1 MRMSQILDAIP
12 PVKALVLQGIVA
24 PVKQVVVMFENIEII
39 ENKDGTATIIFD
51 LNNDQ
56 LEIIKNI
63 LKVSSDK
70 KIDFEKAFEIFVN
83 EAVQFYIEGN
93 K

>member
-1 MRMSQILDAIP
+1 MRMSQILDAIT

>member
-12 PVKALVLQGIVA
+12 PVKALALQGVVA

>member
-1 MRMSQILDAIP
+1 M
-12 PVKALVLQGIVA
+12 
-24 PVKQVVVMFENIEII
+24 VVMFEIIEII
-39 ENKDGTATIIFD
+39 ENTDGTATVIFD

-56 LEIIKNI
+56 LKMMKNI

-93 K
+93 R